1 MISAR
6 VFRCVMFVP
15 VNNPRF
21 TERAWTRGADAYI
34 LDLEDS
40 VPQSEKEKARSLV
53 RETIPVVSKGGA
65 AIFVRINHDYVE
77 ADLRGC
83 VWPGLARIILPKTE
97 TAEDMKLCADR
108 LTELEKERGIPVGSI
123 EITPL
128 IESALGAVNGY
139 EIAAATPRC
148 KSSRGGAGYD
158 MAVDLGIEMFASF
171 DQYAYT
177 EALPTLAQMAG
188 GVEAGGG
195 VFVPNTSGRA
205 DQSEQAV
212 EQARAL
218 YANHIYEA
226 TVLHPALVKP
236 LVTGLTPK
244 PEDTLW
250 AKKVTHVYE
259 KLAQDGESVTQVDG
273 KTIDVYEY
281 NMARRLLNWAEMCT
295 AKDTFK
301 ERAVMKAE
309 AEGKAAQAKLS

>member
-1 MISAR
+1 MINPH

-21 TERAWTRGADAYI
+21 TEKAWTRGADAYI

-40 VPQSEKEKARSLV
+40 VPLSEKEKARSLV
-53 RETIPVVSKGGA
+53 RETIPKVAKGGA
-65 AIFVRINHDYVE
+65 AIFIRINWDFVE
-77 ADLRGC
+77 ADLRAA
-83 VWPGLARIILPKTE
+83 VWPGIARIILPKTE
-97 TAEDMKLCADR
+97 TAEDMKRCADL
-108 LTELEKERGIPVGSI
+108 LTELEKERGILIGSI

-148 KSSRGGAGYD
+148 KTSRGGAGYD

-171 DQYAYT
+171 DQYAYS
-177 EALPTLAQMAG
+177 EALPTLTQMAC
-188 GVEAGGG
+188 GVEAGGS

-212 EQARAL
+212 EQAKAL
-218 YANHIYEA
+218 YVSHIYEA
-226 TVLHPALVKP
+226 TVLHPALVEP

-250 AKKVTHVYE
+250 AKKVMDTYE
-259 KLAQDGESVTQVDG
+259 KLVQDGESVTTVGG
-273 KTIDVYEY
+273 KTIDIYEY
-281 NMARRLLNWAEMCT
+281 NLAQKLLDWAEKCA
-295 AKDTFK
+295 AKDALG
-301 ERAVMKAE
+301 ERAIMKAE
-309 AEGKAAQAKLS
+309 AEEKAGSAKEG